1 MKGHKSMKFIAY
13 YRVST
18 EKQGQSGLGLEAQRH
33 ICYTYA
39 RQQGA
44 EIITELT
51 DIESGSYNDRV
62 NLNLALDMLKNDRD
76 CKLLVAKQCRLT
88 RSVALMS
95 KLLEELPANS
105 IVVAESPQA
114 TIFEL
119 HIRAVLNEETR
130 RQISINTKNALK
142 AARARGVRLGAPQ
155 ENIKEI
161 SLAGGMALKKKTEE
175 FAINMIDVMQ
185 IIKDRNHRFNA
196 QQYAD
201 DLNALNIKTYKGG
214 KWSKGSVYRLMNTI
228 HKLREDIN
236 LW

>member
-1 MKGHKSMKFIAY
+1 MKFIAY

-18 EKQGQSGLGLEAQRH
+18 DKQGQSGLGLEAQKQ
-33 ICYTYA
+33 ICFSYA
-39 RQQGA
+39 QQQGA

-51 DIESGSYNDRV
+51 DIESGSQNDRV
-62 NLNLALDMLKNDRD
+62 NLIVALDMLKNDRS

-95 KLLEELPANS
+95 KLLEELPPNS

-114 TIFEL
+114 SIFEL

-130 RQISINTKNALK
+130 RQISINTKNALQ
-142 AARARGVRLGAPQ
+142 AAKARGVKLGAPPQ
-155 ENIKEI
+155 DMKRIAM
-161 SLAGGMALKKKTEE
+161 AGGHATRRKAEE
-175 FAINMIDVMQ
+175 FALGLIEVIQ
-185 IIKDRNHRFNA
+185 IIKDRNRRFDA
-196 QQYAD
+196 DQYAN
-201 DLNALNIKTYKGG
+201 DLNALGILTYQRK
-214 KWSKGSVYRLMNTI
+214 KWSKGSVYRLMNNI

>member
-1 MKGHKSMKFIAY
+1 MKFIAY

-18 EKQGQSGLGLEAQRH
+18 DKQGQSGLGLEAQKQ
-33 ICYTYA
+33 ICFSYA
-39 RQQGA
+39 QQQGA

-51 DIESGSYNDRV
+51 DIESGSQNDRV
-62 NLNLALDMLKNDRD
+62 NLIVALDMLKNDRS

-95 KLLEELPANS
+95 KLLEELPPNS

-114 TIFEL
+114 SIFEL

-130 RQISINTKNALK
+130 RQISINTKNALQ
-142 AARARGVRLGAPQ
+142 AAKARGVKLGAPPKD
-155 ENIKEI
+155 IKRI
-161 SLAGGMALKKKTEE
+161 SQSGGDATRRKAAE
-175 FAINMIDVMQ
+175 FAIGMIDVIQ
-185 IIKDRNHRFNA
+185 IIKARNDRFDPEK
-196 QQYAD
+196 YAE
-201 DLNALNIKTYKGG
+201 DLNALGILTYQRK
-214 KWSKGSVYRLMNTI
+214 KWNRGSVYRLMCNI

>member
-1 MKGHKSMKFIAY
+1 MKFIAY

-18 EKQGQSGLGLEAQRH
+18 DKHGQSGLGLEAQKQ
-33 ICYTYA
+33 ICFSYA
-39 RQQGA
+39 QQQGA

-51 DIESGSYNDRV
+51 DIESGSHNDRV
-62 NLNLALDMLKNDRD
+62 NLVVALDMLKNDRS

-95 KLLEELPANS
+95 KLLEELPPNS

-114 TIFEL
+114 SIFEL

-130 RQISINTKNALK
+130 RQISINTKNALQ
-142 AARARGVRLGAPQ
+142 AAKARGVKLGAPSQ
-155 ENIKEI
+155 DMKRIAT
-161 SLAGGMALKKKTEE
+161 AGGQATRRKAEE
-175 FAINMIDVMQ
+175 FALGLIEVIQ
-185 IIKDRNHRFNA
+185 IIKDRNRRFDA
-196 QQYAD
+196 DQYAN
-201 DLNALNIKTYKGG
+201 DLNALGILTYQRK
-214 KWSKGSVYRLMNTI
+214 KWSKGSVYRLMNNI

>member
-1 MKGHKSMKFIAY
+1 MKFIAY

-18 EKQGQSGLGLEAQRH
+18 EKQGQSGLGLEAQKQ
-33 ICYTYA
+33 ICYAYA
-39 RQQGA
+39 QQQGV

-51 DIESGSYNDRV
+51 DVESGSYNDRV
-62 NLNLALDMLKNDRD
+62 NLNLALDLLKNDRD

-142 AARARGVRLGAPQ
+142 AARARGVKLGAPSHS
-155 ENIKEI
+155 IKKAQ
-161 SLAGGMALKKKTEE
+161 LAGGEALKAKAEQ
-175 FAINMIDVMQ
+175 FALDMIDVMQ
-185 IIKDRNHRFNA
+185 IIKDRNHRFDA
-196 QQYAD
+196 IKYAE
-201 DLNALNIKTYKGG
+201 DLNLLGIKAFKGG
-214 KWSKGSVYRLMNTI
+214 KWNKGNVYRLMNKI
-228 HKLREDIN
+228 HQLREDIN

>member
-1 MKGHKSMKFIAY
+1 MKFIAY

-18 EKQGQSGLGLEAQRH
+18 DKQGQSGLGLEAQKQ
-33 ICYTYA
+33 ICFSYA
-39 RQQGA
+39 QQQGA

-51 DIESGSYNDRV
+51 DIESGSQNDRV
-62 NLNLALDMLKNDRD
+62 NLIVALDMLKNDRS

-95 KLLEELPANS
+95 KLLEELPPNS

-114 TIFEL
+114 SIFEL

-130 RQISINTKNALK
+130 RQISINTKNALQ
-142 AARARGVRLGAPQ
+142 AAKARGVKLGAPPAH
-155 ENIKEI
+155 IKAI
-161 SLAGGMALKKKTEE
+161 SKAGGDATRRKAAE
-175 FAINMIDVMQ
+175 FTLGMVDVIQ
-185 IIKDRNHRFNA
+185 IIKGRNKRFDA
-196 QQYAD
+196 DKYAD
-201 DLNALNIKTYKGG
+201 DLNALGILTYQRK
-214 KWSKGSVYRLMNTI
+214 KWNKGSVYRLMNNI

>member
-1 MKGHKSMKFIAY
+1 MKFIAY

-18 EKQGQSGLGLEAQRH
+18 DKQGQSGLGLEAQKQ

-39 RQQGA
+39 QQQGA

-51 DIESGSYNDRV
+51 DIESGSHNDRA
-62 NLNLALDMLKNDRD
+62 NLMVALDLLKNDRD

-114 TIFEL
+114 SIFEL

-130 RQISINTKNALK
+130 RQISINTKNALQ
-142 AARARGVRLGAPQ
+142 AAKARGVRLGAPP

-161 SLAGGMALKKKTEE
+161 SKAGGEATRRKAAE
-175 FAINMIDVMQ
+175 FSLGMVDVIT
-185 IIKDRNHRFNA
+185 IIKGNNRCFDA
-196 QQYAD
+196 VKYAE
-201 DLNALNIKTYKGG
+201 DLNNLGVKTYQG
-214 KWSKGSVYRLMNTI
+214 KKWTQGSVYRLMNNI
-228 HKLREDIN
+228 HKLRKDIN

>member
-1 MKGHKSMKFIAY
+1 MKFIAY

-18 EKQGQSGLGLEAQRH
+18 DKQGQSGLGLEAQKQ
-33 ICYTYA
+33 ICFSYA
-39 RQQGA
+39 QQQGA

-51 DIESGSYNDRV
+51 DIESGSQNDRV
-62 NLNLALDMLKNDRD
+62 NLIVALDMLKNDRS

-95 KLLEELPANS
+95 KLLEELPPNS

-114 TIFEL
+114 SIFEL

-130 RQISINTKNALK
+130 RQISINTKNALQ
-142 AARARGVRLGAPQ
+142 AAKARGVKLGAPPQ
-155 ENIKEI
+155 DMKRIAT
-161 SLAGGMALKKKTEE
+161 AGGQATRRKAEE
-175 FAINMIDVMQ
+175 FALGLIEVIQ
-185 IIKDRNHRFNA
+185 IIKDRNRRFDA
-196 QQYAD
+196 DQYAN
-201 DLNALNIKTYKGG
+201 DLNALGILTYQRK
-214 KWSKGSVYRLMNTI
+214 KWSKGSVYRLMNNI

>member
-1 MKGHKSMKFIAY
+1 MKFIAY

-18 EKQGQSGLGLEAQRH
+18 EKQGQSGLGLEAQKQ
-33 ICYTYA
+33 ICYAYA
-39 RQQGA
+39 QQQGV

-51 DIESGSYNDRV
+51 DVESGSYHDRA
-62 NLNLALDMLKNDRD
+62 NLNMALDLLKNDRD

-95 KLLEELPANS
+95 KLLEELPPNS

-142 AARARGVRLGAPQ
+142 AARARGIRLGAPSHS
-155 ENIKEI
+155 IKQAQ
-161 SLAGGMALKKKTEE
+161 LAGGKALKVKAEQ
-175 FAINMIDVMQ
+175 FALNMIDAVQ
-185 IIKDRNHRFNA
+185 IIKDRNDRFDA
-196 QQYAD
+196 EKYAD
-201 DLNALNIKTYKGG
+201 DLNLLGIKTFKGG
-214 KWSKGSVYRLMNTI
+214 KWNKGSVYRLMNNI